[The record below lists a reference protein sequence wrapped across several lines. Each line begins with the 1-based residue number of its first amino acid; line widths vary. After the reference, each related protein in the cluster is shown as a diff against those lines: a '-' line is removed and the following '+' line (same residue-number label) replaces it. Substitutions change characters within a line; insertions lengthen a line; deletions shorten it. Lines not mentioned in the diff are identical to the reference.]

1 MGGAELLLMLF
12 EIIVLFCLF
21 GPLLFLAIL
30 LYTLQVALP
39 IIMWVMLIC
48 NAFCLL
54 ILLLIR
60 RAWKGSGTMDREYI
74 RQRKNGFLRFLLMA
88 LRYILLALII
98 WEGIAVLLCVAYQIF
113 KPDLVGMLLGLLG
126 SR

>member
-1 MGGAELLLMLF
+1 MGGAEILLMLF
-12 EIIVLFCLF
+12 EIILLCLVF
-21 GPLLFLAIL
+21 GPILFLAIF
-30 LYTLQVALP
+30 LYALQVALP

-60 RAWKGSGTMDREYI
+60 RAWKGSGTMDRAYI
-74 RQRKNGFLRFLLMA
+74 RQKKNGFLRVLLMA

-113 KPDLVGMLLGLLG
+113 KPDLIGMLLGLFG